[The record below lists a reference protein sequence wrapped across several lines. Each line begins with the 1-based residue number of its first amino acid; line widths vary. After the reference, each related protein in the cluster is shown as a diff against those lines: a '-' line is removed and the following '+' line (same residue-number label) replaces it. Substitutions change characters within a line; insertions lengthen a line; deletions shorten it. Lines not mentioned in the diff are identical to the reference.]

1 MSFFSALRQLLP
13 TAFDAEALETLRA
26 ERPRT
31 VLLDVREPS
40 EFAEGHLA
48 GSVLVPLGK
57 VAHHAAMIAEA
68 GVPIVVICRAGA
80 RAASAAGTLRAAGAS
95 EVHVLA
101 GGVLAW
107 EGAGRSLERGSRSP
121 SLVNA
126 LKGRP

>member
-26 ERPRT
+26 ERPRA

-80 RAASAAGTLRAAGAS
+80 RAASAAGTLGAAGAS

>member
-1 MSFFSALRQLLP
+1 MSLFSALRQLLP
-13 TAFDAEALETLRA
+13 TSFDAEALEALRA

-31 VLLDVREPS
+31 VLLDVREPD
-40 EFAEGHLA
+40 EFAEGHLT

-57 VAHHAAMIAEA
+57 VLHHAGMIAQA
-68 GVPIVVICRAGA
+68 GVPVVVICRAGA
-80 RAASAAGTLRAAGAS
+80 RAASAAGTLRAAGAA

-107 EGAGRSLERGSRSP
+107 EGAGRSLERGSKSP

-126 LKGRP
+126 LKGRA